1 MGLEKTVRGHNFLR
15 HTCFFFF
22 KMGGGG
28 KYGVYIHCY
37 IDATIW
43 NSVGM
48 YPQKVNVPFW
58 QVVSHM
64 IFASMVVIGNT
75 YYYALLSF
83 YLQTVH
89 SIVCG

>member
-1 MGLEKTVRGHNFLR
+1 MVCVSIVRSH
-15 HTCFFFF
+15 HH
-22 KMGGGG
+22 
-28 KYGVYIHCY
+28 IE
-37 IDATIW
+37 
-43 NSVGM
+43 SVGM

-75 YYYALLSF
+75 YYALLSF

-89 SIVCG
+89 SRVCG